1 MKLSRNRKIYII
13 GAGVSGL
20 IAAQN
25 LEQHGYS
32 PIILE
37 AKSNA
42 GGRVRT
48 EMIDGWILD
57 VGFQVLLDAYPMS
70 KKYLNYVDL
79 DLQKLTPGA
88 RIYKQNNSF
97 IIGDPLRNIELLFPT
112 LFSGVGSVRDK
123 LKIFQLNLRLKHA
136 QIEAIFN
143 EKETTTLTYL
153 QNLGFS
159 DKIIN
164 QFFKPFFS
172 GIFLEPDL
180 RTSSRM
186 FEFIFKLFS
195 EGFATLPKAGIGAI
209 ADQLVDKLATTE
221 IQLNSEVRKLNTDLI
236 IMASGESYSYDM
248 CIVAADPSRF
258 LDYYSVKHTWKKCD
272 TLYYIVPKIYNR
284 KPLIH
289 LSALSDSL
297 INNIFFPTSI
307 QDSPDPNYD
316 LVSVTVIKHHTYS
329 SEELVIKIKLELE
342 KYFFLK
348 HAKFIKHY
356 KLPTALPDIESVSYK
371 PKPTMMI
378 FDNKILL
385 CGDHTVNGSLN
396 AAMLSGEFASKQA
409 LSCLKKQD
417 V

>member
-1 MKLSRNRKIYII
+1 MKLSRDRKIFII

-25 LEQHGYS
+25 LEKHGYS

-37 AKSNA
+37 AKSNT

-48 EMIDGWILD
+48 EIIDGWILD

-70 KKYLNYVDL
+70 KKYLNYDDL

-88 RIYKQNNSF
+88 HIYTENNSF
-97 IIGDPLRNIELLFPT
+97 IIGDPLRNIKLLFPT
-112 LFSGVGSVRDK
+112 LFSSVGSFIDK
-123 LKIFQLNLRLKHA
+123 LKIFQLNLRLKYM

-159 DKIIN
+159 DKVIN

-209 ADQLVDKLATTE
+209 ADQLVDKLTTTE
-221 IQLNSEVRKLNTDLI
+221 IQLNSEVKELNTDLI
-236 IMASGESYSYDM
+236 MMASGEAYSYDS
-248 CIVAADPSRF
+248 CIVATDPSKF
-258 LDYYSVKHTWKKCD
+258 LDDYSVNNTWKKCD
-272 TLYYIVPKIYNR
+272 TLYYIVPRIYHR
-284 KPLIH
+284 EPLIH

-307 QDSPDPNYD
+307 QDAPDTNYD
-316 LVSVTVIKHHTYS
+316 LVSVTVIKHHAYS
-329 SEELVIKIKLELE
+329 SEELAIKVKVELE
-342 KYFFLK
+342 KYFFIK
-348 HAKFIKHY
+348 QAKFIKHY
-356 KLPTALPDIESVSYK
+356 NLPMALPDIRSVSYN
-371 PKPTMMI
+371 PEPEMI
-378 FDNKILL
+378 NFDNKISL

-396 AAMLSGEFASKQA
+396 AAMLSGELASKQA
-409 LSCLKKQD
+409 LYCLRKQSI
-417 V
+417 